1 MRLAPKHS
9 RSSNESRGRHE
20 CLHQRGAKGK
30 IDTGYGRSYCVVA
43 ESGLL
48 LKSTITEQE
57 LFVTLVRPRLAPVA
71 MPI

>member
-1 MRLAPKHS
+1 
-9 RSSNESRGRHE
+9 
-20 CLHQRGAKGK
+20 
-30 IDTGYGRSYCVVA
+30 VA

-57 LFVTLVRPRLAPVA
+57 LFVTLVRPRLAPMA